1 MQIGDTMER
10 EQEAT
15 KTKER
20 LGEQG
25 KSEREGGG
33 RGGGQQQSHFIPGKE
48 KKIQKH
54 EIEK

>member
-25 KSEREGGG
+25 KSEREGRGG
-33 RGGGQQQSHFIPGKE
+33 GGGQQQSHFIPGKE

-54 EIEK
+54 EIE